1 MSLILIALFFILQ
14 SVFGIINN
22 NYYIPKLKKEAKY
35 AQMPVVSIQV
45 IGRGE
50 SPEVFTNVLER
61 LKNQTYSQTLI
72 KRVVLSIDGNH
83 LEGKEMIDVFK
94 SAFPRAKEVNLGS
107 AFSSLDED
115 ERQQLIVRHSRD
127 QHLIVTQPHGGR
139 RQVKYT
145 AFSFSSHES
154 DYVMH
159 CDSDTLVELDALE
172 NLALTAVGYN
182 VRNPDLKPC
191 GGVCG
196 EIRINNILNY
206 LALQMEISYW
216 YAFFS
221 GRSSQ
226 SLFNCV
232 TTISGAMGLFH
243 SESIK
248 EVIKSYPHQTFFGIK
263 CVFGEDRHLTSG
275 LIENDQAVLF
285 DCTAVAQTETPLKL
299 NGLMIQQSRWY
310 KGFYRETIVFFPK
323 LFHYSWYSVLTL
335 FYSFF
340 IPFLSFITLFTVV
353 QSLEDL
359 IFFMIYIFIATFLMS
374 LRGITR
380 SCQFRFIHALTHPLF
395 FFLFLLPLKTLGLI
409 TCICSDLSQKTN
421 RWIVLLPAYIWM
433 IAASAIFVGL
443 GLYLN
448 IVPKE
453 QKLNRWMSSGLFF
466 FAVLMVLLFLHWII
480 WGLGFYVPANKKA
493 LSRMYSL
500 TDGSIVPL
508 SHKQLSKTNRK
519 YSTGNTSITSSVV

>member
-1 MSLILIALFFILQ
+1 MIGLYFLLQ
-14 SVFGIINN
+14 SLFSIINN

-61 LKNQTYSQTLI
+61 LKNQTYSQRLI

-340 IPFLSFITLFTVV
+340 IPLFSFTTIFSVV
-353 QSLEDL
+353 HRLEDWV
-359 IFFMIYIFIATFLMS
+359 FFLLYIFIATLLMCV
-374 LRGITR
+374 RGMSR
-380 SCQFRFIHALTHPLF
+380 NCNLRFIHALAHPLLF
-395 FFLFLLPLKTLGLI
+395 FFCLLPLKTFGLFH
-409 TCICSDLSQKTN
+409 CICGDLNKKEDG
-421 RWIVLLPAYIWM
+421 WKVLLPAYIWM
-433 IAASAIFVGL
+433 FL
-443 GLYLN
+443 GG
-448 IVPKE
+448 
-453 QKLNRWMSSGLFF
+453 GLFF
-466 FAVLMVLLFLHWII
+466 GM
-480 WGLGFYVPANKKA
+480 GFVFNYVF
-493 LSRMYSL
+493 
-500 TDGSIVPL
+500 
-508 SHKQLSKTNRK
+508 
-519 YSTGNTSITSSVV
+519 